1 MSSVTNLLNNEL
13 IIESVQCWVETFIVE
28 LNLCPFAKREI
39 VKNRVRYVA
48 TDADTEE
55 QLLVALETELEFL
68 SESTSTETTL
78 LIHANVLNDF
88 YDYNQFLDIAD
99 GLLQEMNLVGVFQ
112 LASFHPQYQFG
123 GTEINDAEN
132 YTNRSPYPIL
142 HLLREDSL
150 EQAIAEHT
158 DVDQIPVRN
167 IKLMKEL
174 GEDRLKLMINHCLEK
189 PVPSK

>member
-1 MSSVTNLLNNEL
+1 MNNEL
-13 IIESVQCWVETFIVE
+13 IIESVQCWVDKFIVE

-78 LIHANVLNDF
+78 LIHAKVLNDF

-99 GLLQEMNLVGVFQ
+99 GLLKEMNLEGVFQ
-112 LASFHPQYQFG
+112 IASFHPQYQFG
-123 GTEINDAEN
+123 GTETNEAEN

-150 EQAIAEHT
+150 EQAIAEHA

-167 IKLMKEL
+167 IELMKEL
-174 GEDRLKLMINHCLEK
+174 GEDRLKLMVDRCLEK
-189 PVPSK
+189 SVPSK